1 MDGSEFG
8 VEDFGILVI
17 CCVECLPRDWLEDI
31 QQLARVVVV
40 GREQWR
46 PSGYNGSV
54 SESDDDIA

>member
-17 CCVECLPRDWLEDI
+17 CCVECLTRDWLEDI
-31 QQLARVVVV
+31 QQLGVV